1 MPRGNPYDRKITPS
15 KKAEAPPKK
24 AAAPNRSVPSDRPT
38 ALQRG
43 LRTFGEYASGAAD
56 RARASGERPTALQ
69 RGLSAVGERLSSSR
83 SSASPKPAPTA
94 VAPTPPKTPAKSA
107 VSSDRPTALQ
117 RGLNALANMPSR
129 SSRPGRGGATT
140 SPQPASKAPAST
152 RMARGATTSP
162 KPAPTAAAP
171 TSSRTSTTTSRPS
184 TTTSSTPAKF
194 VKTKGGDYP
203 MYEKKSD
210 EAKSFRSA
218 FAAARKGGAKT
229 FMWEGRKYT
238 TELKK

>member
-43 LRTFGEYASGAAD
+43 LRTFGEYASGAAG
-56 RARASGERPTALQ
+56 RAGASGERPTAFQ

-94 VAPTPPKTPAKSA
+94 AAPTPPKTPAKSA
-107 VSSDRPTALQ
+107 VSSDRSRSSPTAFQ
-117 RGLNALANMPSR
+117 RGLNALANTPR
-129 SSRPGRGGATT
+129 TSRPARGATT

-152 RMARGATTSP
+152 RMARGATMPP
-162 KPAPTAAAP
+162 KPAPKTPA
-171 TSSRTSTTTSRPS
+171 TTSRSP

-203 MYEKKSD
+203 TYDKKSD

-218 FAAARKGGAKT
+218 FAAARKDGAKT

-238 TELKK
+238 TDVK

>member
-1 MPRGNPYDRKITPS
+1 MPRGNPYDRKTT
-15 KKAEAPPKK
+15 PPKK
-24 AAAPNRSVPSDRPT
+24 APAEKQSAFEWLQNRPRTSFQGPT
-38 ALQRG
+38 AFESVQ
-43 LRTFGEYASGAAD
+43 
-56 RARASGERPTALQ
+56 ARR
-69 RGLSAVGERLSSSR
+69 
-83 SSASPKPAPTA
+83 PAPS
-94 VAPTPPKTPAKSA
+94 KTPTT
-107 VSSDRPTALQ
+107 P
-117 RGLNALANMPSR
+117 R
-129 SSRPGRGGATT
+129 SERFPMRS
-140 SPQPASKAPAST
+140 
-152 RMARGATTSP
+152 GATTSP
-162 KPAPTAAAP
+162 KPAPKAPAKAAAP
-171 TSSRTSTTTSRPS
+171 TPSRTSTATSRPS